1 MSPERSASRFPVVL
15 IGSGHDWV
23 ARSLESILFPQG
35 MAVGTALTGNE
46 ILERVRATRT
56 DAVILDAALPD
67 ITGFELCRT
76 LRESPFVE
84 AQTPIMLVSSAS
96 PTRRR
101 DRLEA
106 LKAGAWGYYDLSL
119 DTEEL
124 QLRLTTYLRAKL
136 AADYVRETSLED
148 ELTGLYS
155 LQGLLRR
162 LREMGS
168 DAFRHQR
175 PLACLAIDAGSQPE
189 AATFAPPAIASA
201 ATRFAELMRHACR
214 ASDTIARL
222 PSNEFV
228 VVAPE
233 TDIPGAERLAE
244 RIASSA
250 ELVSSS
256 ASPAQVRI
264 GLFAVSD
271 FKRSAIEPVDLLN
284 GATAALHLSRTSGA
298 ARRIVR
304 YSPDLLAHS

>member
-1 MSPERSASRFPVVL
+1 MPMSPERSASRFPVVL

-35 MAVGTALTGNE
+35 MAVGTAFSARE
-46 ILERVRATRT
+46 ILDRVRSTRT
-56 DAVILDAALPD
+56 DAVILDATLPD
-67 ITGFELCRT
+67 ASGFELCHT

-84 AQTPIMLVSSAS
+84 AQTPIMLVASAA
-96 PTRRR
+96 PTRRK
-101 DRLEA
+101 DRIEA

-119 DTEEL
+119 DSEEL
-124 QLRLTTYLRAKL
+124 LLRLATYLRAKL
-136 AADYVRETSLED
+136 AADHVRETSLED

-168 DAFRHQR
+168 DALRHRR
-175 PLACLAIDAGSQPE
+175 PLACLAIDAGPQPE
-189 AATFAPPAIASA
+189 PAAAPFASV
-201 ATRFAELMRHACR
+201 ATRFAQLVRHACR

-250 ELVSSS
+250 ESAGTS
-256 ASPAQVRI
+256 ASPTGQVRI

-271 FKRSAIEPVDLLN
+271 FKDSAIEPVDLLN

-304 YSPDLLAHS
+304 YTPELLAPS